1 MKSIAFAVMMLL
13 VGVNVEANEYYD
25 YNNGTFVEITEGE
38 IEEGSEIEYFDH
50 QVGAYRYGEITGI
63 DSAGDVE
70 VVEYDSG
77 RIRYWEEQ

>member
-1 MKSIAFAVMMLL
+1 MKSIAFALMMVM
-13 VGVNVEANEYYD
+13 VGTVDANEYYD
-25 YNNGTFVEITEGE
+25 YNNGTFVEITDGE

-63 DSAGDVE
+63 DSAGDME

-77 RIRYWEEQ
+77 RIRYLEEQ

>member
-13 VGVNVEANEYYD
+13 VGVVDANEYYD
-25 YNNGTFVEITEGE
+25 YNNGNFIEITDGE

-50 QVGAYRYGEITGI
+50 QVGTYRYGEVTGV
-63 DSAGDVE
+63 DALGDVE
-70 VVEYDSG
+70 VIEYDSG